1 MNAPQFFMNSA
12 RRRDDAVVRPPIA
25 PLAFHRRLPGYA
37 PTPLVDAP
45 RLADELGLGAL
56 AVKDES
62 ERLGLPAFKI
72 LGASWATYRLLVSR
86 LGHEPQ
92 WHDLDGL
99 RTALAP
105 LGELTLVAATDGN
118 HGRAVAHVARL
129 LGFRSHIFVP
139 AGTAPARIEGIEEEG
154 AGVTVVDGTYE
165 DAVAASAALASDTVL
180 VVSDTSWAG
189 YTDVP
194 RTVIEGYDTIFA
206 ETDEQLDAPPE
217 IVVVPMGVGA
227 LATATVAHYGSSA
240 SVAVVEPLN
249 AACGLRSAEAGKP
262 VTVPGPHTSI
272 MAGLNCGEVSIV
284 AWPRLYAGVDVFI
297 AIDDSAAERGM
308 RDLAGIGI
316 VSGETGAASL
326 AGLRA
331 LVDAGPVD
339 PRGKR
344 ALVICTEGATD
355 PSAYERIVGHA
366 PWRRGDHRQ

>member
-1 MNAPQFFMNSA
+1 
-12 RRRDDAVVRPPIA
+12 
-25 PLAFHRRLPGYA
+25 
-37 PTPLVDAP
+37 LVDAP